1 MKSKQKASN
10 EDASQA
16 SLKASLPSDAS
27 KLTSRHL
34 HWGWWGLLVFLSLGI
49 ILEALHGFKVG
60 AYLDVGNE
68 TRRLM
73 WTLAHAHGTMLSLI
87 HMAFALSLPHL
98 SSMAQRKARRMSG
111 CLIGASILM
120 PGGFFLGCWVTYGG
134 DPGLGIFLLPI
145 GAFLLFM
152 GVFGVASGLVKASH

>member
-1 MKSKQKASN
+1 MKSKHKASN
-10 EDASQA
+10 EDASQTSPTQA
-16 SLKASLPSDAS
+16 FPSDAS

-73 WTLAHAHGTMLSLI
+73 WTLAHAHGTMLSFI

-98 SSMAQRKARRMSG
+98 SSMAQRKALRMSG

-120 PGGFFLGCWVTYGG
+120 PGGFFLGGWVTYGG

-152 GVFGVASGLVKASH
+152 GVVGVASGLVKASH

>member
-1 MKSKQKASN
+1 MKSKHKASN
-10 EDASQA
+10 KDASQA

-120 PGGFFLGCWVTYGG
+120 PGGFFLGGWVTYGG

>member
-1 MKSKQKASN
+1 MKSKHKASN
-10 EDASQA
+10 EDASQT
-16 SLKASLPSDAS
+16 SLKASLTSDAS

-120 PGGFFLGCWVTYGG
+120 PGGFFLGGWVTYGG

>member
-1 MKSKQKASN
+1 MKSKHKASN

-16 SLKASLPSDAS
+16 SLKASLTSDAS

-120 PGGFFLGCWVTYGG
+120 PGGFFLGGWVTYGG

>member
-1 MKSKQKASN
+1 MKSKHKASN

-16 SLKASLPSDAS
+16 RPKQALPSDAS

-34 HWGWWGLLVFLSLGI
+34 QWGWWGLLVFLSLGI

-120 PGGFFLGCWVTYGG
+120 PGGFFLGGWVTYGG

>member
-1 MKSKQKASN
+1 MKSKHKASN
-10 EDASQA
+10 EDASQEN
-16 SLKASLPSDAS
+16 LKASLPSDAS

-120 PGGFFLGCWVTYGG
+120 PGGFFLGGWVTYGG

>member
-1 MKSKQKASN
+1 MIRSELSVTLLKPVTQKP
-10 EDASQA
+10 
-16 SLKASLPSDAS
+16 SLPSDAS

-49 ILEALHGFKVG
+49 ILEALHGFKIG

-120 PGGFFLGCWVTYGG
+120 PGGFFLGGWVTYGG